1 MSKKLH
7 NIFEIRD
14 QVNEGK
20 REPTPV
26 RKATDI
32 INKILEKW
40 GYSKLAKCKKKMFSK
55 RDSNGKRDD
64 ITPYIIASQ
73 NETSVSDGPFK
84 FTDDKY
90 PSEVIKHKSKQRF
103 DRLLTTTKK
112 AKPDLELREKGR

>member
-1 MSKKLH
+1 MH

-14 QVNEGK
+14 QVKKGK
-20 REPTPV
+20 KEPTPV

-32 INKILEKW
+32 INKIFEKW
-40 GYSKLAKCKKKMFSK
+40 GYSKLAKRKRKIMNK
-55 RDSNGKRDD
+55 RDSNGKQTD
-64 ITPYIIASQ
+64 ITPYMIASR
-73 NETSVSDGPFK
+73 NETSVSDGPFN

-112 AKPDLELREKGR
+112 AKPDLVLREK